1 MSYNFEE
8 LCLPCYPELVAF
20 AAKRT
25 KSRAAAEDIVQESVA
40 RALKSWRRWEPKGEP
55 RQYARA
61 WMFRIVTN
69 TFGHF
74 YQQQKQE
81 TKAETIN
88 APSVAAE
95 LYQHEAYNHPY
106 LVDNSLGDEVREA
119 LGRIRPEW
127 AKVVQLVYIDGVDA
141 AEAAKT
147 LGLPPGTIRS
157 SMARGRLALARILS
171 PLARRR
177 FGLLRNPESLSGADE
192 ALAPLKASETPQ
204 AEPHSVDCIVAEDNA
219 GILSVT

>member
-1 MSYNFEE
+1 MRYNFEE

-25 KSRAAAEDIVQESVA
+25 KSRAAAEDIVQESVVK
-40 RALKSWRRWEPKGEP
+40 ALKSWQRWEPQGEP

-61 WMFRIVTN
+61 WMFRIVAN

-74 YQQQKQE
+74 HQQQKQAI
-81 TKAETIN
+81 KAETLN
-88 APSVAAE
+88 APSVVAE
-95 LYQHEAYNHPY
+95 LYQHEAYIHPY
-106 LVDNSLGDEVREA
+106 LTDNSLGDEVSEA
-119 LGRIRPEW
+119 LSRIRPEW
-127 AKVVQLVYIDGVDA
+127 AKVVQLVYNDGVDA
-141 AEAAKT
+141 TEAAKI
-147 LGLPPGTIRS
+147 LGLHPGTVRS

-177 FGLLRNPESLSGADE
+177 FGLLRNPESLSSADE

-204 AEPHSVDCIVAEDNA
+204 TEPHGVERVMAEDNT
-219 GILSVT
+219 GLLSVT